1 MRFVPPACILTIP
14 LPGLRESIETGDGW
28 LAAEQAVAVRE
39 VLEAAAAHLRKLHTI
54 PRIEIL
60 AIKVLFFGVLPEIT
74 GRRQEW
80 IELREGTRLAELW
93 GEYVKRFPKLET
105 LSAALM
111 TSVNQEFVDRS
122 QLLRDGDEVAFLPPV
137 SGGVDDLFLLT
148 PEAIHTAALVQRVK
162 APPDGAV
169 VAFEGIVRNHS
180 RGKQTQYLEYEAYE
194 PMALK
199 KMREIGAE
207 IHQQFPI
214 DAIAMVHRLGKLAIG
229 ETSVAIV
236 LSSPHRKAAFAACQ
250 HGIDRLKQIV
260 PIWKKEFF
268 ADGAVWAE
276 GEGQRRVLVETRS
289 HDP

>member
-1 MRFVPPACILTIP
+1 VDLPDGASVGLLAGEMVRLH
-14 LPGLRESIETGDGW
+14 PGLVGDSAR
-28 LAAEQAVAVRE
+28 LVVAVNE
-39 VLEAAAAHLRKLHTI
+39 EYQDHL
-54 PRIEIL
+54 
-60 AIKVLFFGVLPEIT
+60 
-74 GRRQEW
+74 W
-80 IELREGTRLAELW
+80 
-93 GEYVKRFPKLET
+93 T
-105 LSAALM
+105 LY
-111 TSVNQEFVDRS
+111 E
-122 QLLRDGDEVAFLPPV
+122 GDEVALIPPV
-137 SGGVDDLFLLT
+137 SGGSGPTTEEGMIEITNEPLDPD
-148 PEAIHTAALVQRVK
+148 AITARVR
-162 APPDGAV
+162 ADTNGAV
-169 VAFEGIVRNHS
+169 VTFLGTTRSSTDDRKVLH
-180 RGKQTQYLEYEAYE
+180 LEYEAYE

-214 DAIAMVHRLGKLAIG
+214 DAITMVHRLGKLAIG